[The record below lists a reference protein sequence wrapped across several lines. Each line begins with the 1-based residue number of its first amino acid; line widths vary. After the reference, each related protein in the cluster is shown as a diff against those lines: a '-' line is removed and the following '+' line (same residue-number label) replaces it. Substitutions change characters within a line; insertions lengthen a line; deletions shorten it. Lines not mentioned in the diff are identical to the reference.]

1 MYESVCWTDAPI
13 LTTHAFACF
22 TVTKQY
28 PMLIQTFRKKK
39 TSMTARKLQT
49 FPCLLIHITVP
60 AECEKKKHVLTHLR
74 YSDGEIL
81 IFPRYCW
88 CSPERC
94 CPRLMSGSVC
104 MCVCSVASVLLLGH
118 VDTALPPVSASG
130 LHFCRLGRLP
140 DSCFGI
146 ALRLLFPSF

>member
-1 MYESVCWTDAPI
+1 M
-13 LTTHAFACF
+13 HA
-22 TVTKQY
+22 
-28 PMLIQTFRKKK
+28 
-39 TSMTARKLQT
+39 
-49 FPCLLIHITVP
+49 
-60 AECEKKKHVLTHLR
+60 LTHLR

-81 IFPRYCW
+81 ILPRYGW

-94 CPRLMSGSVC
+94 SPRLMCVSVCVGSV
-104 MCVCSVASVLLLGH
+104 AAVLLLWH

-146 ALRLLFPSF
+146 ALRLLFPSEASQVSSYTSPVLPLSLFLFLSLSFSLSTSVSPSVLSLSL